1 MQELLRDETG
11 RIIFT
16 EEMRKE
22 YTILVPGMLPVHF
35 GLLKNLL
42 INEGYNIEL
51 LENEGPSVVE
61 EGLMHVHN
69 DTCYP
74 ALLVIGQMIDALKSG
89 KYNTEKTAL
98 IITQTGGG
106 CRASNYIHLLR
117 KALVSAGFPNVPVVS
132 LNMSGLEKNPGF
144 KITLK
149 LIMKLLAG
157 VVLGDEIMLLANQT
171 RPYEVEKGATDRLI
185 KKWQDDLTA
194 QFNAGKG
201 YSGKK
206 FKENMRK
213 VAESFTKIEIKKVP
227 KIKVGVVGEIYIK
240 YAALGNNHLEDF
252 LHEQDCEV
260 MVPGLMDFVIFKCDN
275 RVEDHKLYGGGF
287 LKSAAAG
294 TLLKLL
300 IKWQNELIKTVET
313 YTDFMPPS
321 SYWEIK
327 ELVHGVIGYGNKMGE
342 GWLLTGEMIELT
354 TKGYGN
360 IVCAQPFGCL
370 PNHICGKGM
379 IRRIKELHPTANIVP
394 IDYDPGATRVN
405 QENRIKLMLSVA
417 KEELEAELA
426 KA

>member
-89 KYNTEKTAL
+89 KYDTEKTAL

-149 LIMKLLAG
+149 LVMKLLAG

-185 KKWQDDLTA
+185 NQWQSDLTA

-213 VAESFTKIEIKKVP
+213 VAESFAKIEIKKVP

-240 YAALGNNHLEDF
+240 YAALGNNHLEEF
-252 LHEQDCEV
+252 LREQDCEV
-260 MVPGLMDFVIFKCDN
+260 MVPGLIDFIIFKCDN

-287 LKSAAAG
+287 LKSLGAG
-294 TLLKLL
+294 TFLKLFV
-300 IKWQNELIKTVET
+300 KWQNELIKTVET

-327 ELVHGVIGYGNKMGE
+327 DLVKGVIGYGNKMGE

-379 IRRIKELHPTANIVP
+379 IRRIKELYPQANIVP

-417 KEELEAELA
+417 KEELEAQNAE
-426 KA
+426 